1 MEVEVGRGGIKLDTN
16 ISKQPQCQRTTKQ
29 CLESLERKKYDL
41 GILHLATGRFSCIKE
56 QSKIP
61 MSLS

>member
-1 MEVEVGRGGIKLDTN
+1 MGRGGIKLDTN
-16 ISKQPQCQRTTKQ
+16 IFKQLQCQKTIKQ